1 MKAGAGLNLEN
12 RHEGFDRWISWRAK
26 REKTVSTVR
35 ISNPD
40 EYPVILS
47 ASRSTDIP
55 ARHAKWFMERLREG
69 WFGWVNPFNQKR
81 YAVSLENTR
90 AIVFWTKHAAPLIP
104 YLEEIAE
111 RGFHFYFQ
119 YTLNDYE
126 AEGLEPK
133 IPALD
138 RRIETFLSLSQKI
151 GPSRVIWRFDPI
163 ILHEGQSARDI
174 LHKIWNLSKRLQGA
188 TAKFVVS
195 FADVSVYRKVQRNLV
210 AEVPSLYSAENVSLA
225 EPTETQIEEIAE
237 GLRKIQTYWHE
248 QGWDFTVATCAEQI
262 DLSRF
267 GIDRNSCVDGELLA
281 RLFPEDDA
289 LMSFLTK
296 KKPRVPA
303 ASLFSELDDVV
314 PIVSNRTLKDMG
326 QRKECGCVE
335 SKDIGMY
342 NTCANFCA
350 YCYANASRNVVMK
363 NLQKIQAS
371 DGHSPF
377 LIPMDPTPSE

>member
-1 MKAGAGLNLEN
+1 M
-12 RHEGFDRWISWRAK
+12 
-26 REKTVSTVR
+26 STVR
-35 ISNPD
+35 VSIPE
-40 EYPVILS
+40 EYPVIAPVILS

-104 YLEEIAE
+104 FLDEIE
-111 RGFHFYFQ
+111 GRGFHFYFQ

-126 AEGLEPK
+126 VEGLEPK

-174 LHKIWNLSKRLQGA
+174 LHKIWNLSKRLRGA
-188 TAKFVVS
+188 TEKLVVS
-195 FADVSVYRKVQRNLV
+195 FADVNVYRKVQRNLV
-210 AEVPSLYSAENVSLA
+210 AGAPSLYSAENVALA
-225 EPTETQIEEIAE
+225 EPTDAEIEEIAE
-237 GLRKIQTYWHE
+237 GLRKIRNYWHDH
-248 QGWDFTVATCAEQI
+248 GWDFTVATCAEQI

-267 GIDRNSCVDGELLA
+267 GIERNSCVDGELLA
-281 RLFPEDDA
+281 RHFPEDDA
-289 LMSFLTK
+289 LMTFLTK
-296 KKPRVPA
+296 KKKVPA
-303 ASLFSELDDVV
+303 EASLFSELDQAI
-314 PIVSNRTLKDMG
+314 PIVSNRALKDKG

-350 YCYANASRNVVMK
+350 YCYANASRNVVKK
-363 NLQKIQAS
+363 NLLKIQAY

-377 LIPMDPTPSE
+377 LIPLNLEKTEITENTDQTT

>member
-1 MKAGAGLNLEN
+1 M
-12 RHEGFDRWISWRAK
+12 SS
-26 REKTVSTVR
+26 VPVY
-35 ISNPD
+35 PD
-40 EYPVILS
+40 HVCPRFEPVILS
-47 ASRSTDIP
+47 VSRSTDIP
-55 ARHAKWFMERLREG
+55 CRHANWFMDQLRSG
-69 WFGWVNPFNQKR
+69 VFGWVNPFNRKR
-81 YAVSLENTR
+81 YVISLEKTR
-90 AIVFWTKHAAPLIP
+90 AIVFWTKHAAPLIR
-104 YLEEIAE
+104 YLDEIE
-111 RGFHFYFQ
+111 DRGFHFYFQ

-138 RRIETFLSLSQKI
+138 RRVETFLSLSQKI

-174 LHKIWNLSKRLQGA
+174 LHKIWNLSKRLRGA
-188 TAKFVVS
+188 TEKLVVS
-195 FADVSVYRKVQRNLV
+195 FADVTVYRKVQRNLV
-210 AEVPSLYSAENVSLA
+210 AEVPSLYSAENVALA

-237 GLRKIQTYWHE
+237 GLHKIQTYWHE
-248 QGWDFTVATCAEQI
+248 QGWDFTIATCAERI

-267 GIDRNSCVDGELLA
+267 GIERNSCVDGELLA

-296 KKPRVPA
+296 KKPRATA
-303 ASLFSELDDVV
+303 ASLFSELDEVV
-314 PIVSNRTLKDMG
+314 PIVSNRALKDKG

-377 LIPMDPTPSE
+377 LIPIDTIPSE

>member
-1 MKAGAGLNLEN
+1 M
-12 RHEGFDRWISWRAK
+12 
-26 REKTVSTVR
+26 STVR
-35 ISNPD
+35 ASIPE
-40 EYPVILS
+40 EYPVIAPVILS

-55 ARHAKWFMERLREG
+55 ARHATWFVERLREG

-81 YAVSLENTR
+81 YAVSTENAR

-104 YLEEIAE
+104 YLDEIAE
-111 RGFHFYFQ
+111 RGFHYYFQ

-126 AEGLEPK
+126 AESLEPK

-138 RRIETFLSLSQKI
+138 RRIETFLSLSEKI
-151 GPSRVIWRFDPI
+151 GSSRVIWRFDPI
-163 ILHEGQSARDI
+163 ILHEGQSAREI

-188 TAKFVVS
+188 TEKLVVS
-195 FADVSVYRKVQRNLV
+195 FADVNVYRKVQRNLV
-210 AEVPSLYSAENVSLA
+210 AEVPSLYTPNNVSFA
-225 EPTETQIEEIAE
+225 EPTDAQIEEIAE
-237 GLRKIQTYWHE
+237 GLQKIRSYWHDH
-248 QGWDFTVATCAEQI
+248 GWDFTVATCAERY

-267 GIDRNSCVDGELLA
+267 GIEPNSCIDGELLA

-289 LMSFLTK
+289 LMAFLTK
-296 KKPRVPA
+296 KKKRVP
-303 ASLFSELDDVV
+303 SETNLFTELDDAI
-314 PIVSNRTLKDMG
+314 PIVSNRALKDKG

-350 YCYANASRNVVMK
+350 YCYANASRNVVKK

-377 LIPMDPTPSE
+377 LIPLEAIPSE

>member
-1 MKAGAGLNLEN
+1 M
-12 RHEGFDRWISWRAK
+12 
-26 REKTVSTVR
+26 STVR
-35 ISNPD
+35 ISIPD
-40 EYPVILS
+40 ECPVIAPVILS

-55 ARHAKWFMERLREG
+55 ARHAKWFMERLRED

-90 AIVFWTKHAAPLIP
+90 SIVFWTKHAAPMIP
-104 YLEEIAE
+104 YLDEISE
-111 RGFHFYFQ
+111 RGFHYYFQ

-126 AEGLEPK
+126 SEGLEPK

-174 LHKIWNLSKRLQGA
+174 LHKIWNLSKRLRGA
-188 TAKFVVS
+188 TEKLVVS
-195 FADVSVYRKVQRNLV
+195 FADVNVYRKVQRNLV
-210 AEVPSLYSAENVSLA
+210 AEAPSLYSAENVALA
-225 EPTETQIEEIAE
+225 EPTDAQIEEIAG
-237 GLRKIQTYWHE
+237 GLHKIQTYWHDH
-248 QGWDFTVATCAEQI
+248 GWDFQVATCAEKI

-267 GIDRNSCVDGELLA
+267 GIGRNSCVDGELLA

-289 LMSFLTK
+289 LMAFLTK
-296 KKPRVPA
+296 KKKVPA
-303 ASLFSELDDVV
+303 ETSLFSELDGTI
-314 PIVSNRTLKDMG
+314 PIVSNWALKDKG

-342 NTCANFCA
+342 NTCANFCV
-350 YCYANASRNVVMK
+350 YCYANASRNVVKK
-363 NLQKIQAS
+363 NLLKIQAS
-371 DGHSPF
+371 EGHSPF
-377 LIPMDPTPSE
+377 LIPFDSVKMEITGNTDQTT

>member
-1 MKAGAGLNLEN
+1 M
-12 RHEGFDRWISWRAK
+12 
-26 REKTVSTVR
+26 STVR
-35 ISNPD
+35 IFIP
-40 EYPVILS
+40 EEFPVIAPVILS

-55 ARHAKWFMERLREG
+55 ARHAKWFMGRLREG

-104 YLEEIAE
+104 YLDEIEE

-126 AEGLEPK
+126 SEGLEPK
-133 IPALD
+133 IPTLD
-138 RRIETFLSLSQKI
+138 RRIETFRALSEKI
-151 GPSRVIWRFDPI
+151 GPARVIWRFDPI

-188 TAKFVVS
+188 TEKLVVS
-195 FADVSVYRKVQRNLV
+195 FADVNVYRKVQRNLV
-210 AEVPSLYSAENVSLA
+210 AEAPSLYSSDNVALA
-225 EPTETQIEEIAE
+225 EPSDAQIEEIAE
-237 GLRKIQTYWHE
+237 GLRKIRDYWQDH
-248 QGWDFTVATCAEQI
+248 GWDFTVATCAEKI

-267 GIDRNSCVDGELLA
+267 GIERNSCVDGELLA
-281 RLFPEDDA
+281 RLFPDDDA

-296 KKPRVPA
+296 KKKVPA
-303 ASLFSELDDVV
+303 EASLFSEFDRTV
-314 PIVSNRTLKDMG
+314 PIVSNRALKDKG

-350 YCYANASRNVVMK
+350 YCYANASRNVVKK
-363 NLQKIQAS
+363 NLLKIQAS

-377 LIPMDPTPSE
+377 LIPLDSEKAEITGNTDQTT